1 MAKGLLCFVYRNTI
15 GDCTNG
21 GVTSQHGQFV
31 LVGHGVEGPFEPNE
45 GSPALHLHSFRGQL
59 IAVPE
64 QISSQLGTDH
74 LKGWMF
80 GGNFIYT
87 SDSRFP
93 SDAPIKVFDRRE
105 D

>member
-1 MAKGLLCFVYRNTI
+1 MAKGLLCFVYRSPL
-15 GDCTNG
+15 GDATNNG
-21 GVTSQHGQFV
+21 LTSKHTSFV
-31 LVGHGVEGPFEPNE
+31 LVGHGVSGPFEANDDA
-45 GSPALHLHSFRGQL
+45 PALHLHSFRGQL

-64 QISSQLGTDH
+64 QIGGQLGTDY

-93 SDAPIKVFDRRE
+93 ADAPIKVFDRRE
-105 D
+105 F